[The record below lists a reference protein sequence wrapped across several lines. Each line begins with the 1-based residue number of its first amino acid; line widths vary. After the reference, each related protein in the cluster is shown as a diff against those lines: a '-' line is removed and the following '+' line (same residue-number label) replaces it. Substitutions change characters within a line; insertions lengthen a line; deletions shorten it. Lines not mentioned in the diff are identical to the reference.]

1 MQLTG
6 HLHTFTRPFDLTSS
20 TFYLCP
26 FFYQNNTDNTL
37 PFCLSFVL
45 PTMSLHLILQC
56 HTYAILL
63 LKYVLLKFGSYM
75 HKEDSY
81 VDQSVHAMMRNLLGL
96 LLLIFSLNYAYL
108 FLTKLLISA
117 WVGFNG
123 KWGFVLCTL
132 VQSCA

>member
-1 MQLTG
+1 
-6 HLHTFTRPFDLTSS
+6 
-20 TFYLCP
+20 
-26 FFYQNNTDNTL
+26 
-37 PFCLSFVL
+37 
-45 PTMSLHLILQC
+45 
-56 HTYAILL
+56 
-63 LKYVLLKFGSYM
+63 M